1 MAIRPLRDVSGGL
14 LIFVDTNIL
23 VYHLLEDELYGASC
37 RDFLKRVETR
47 SVVAFTSPV
56 VVSETL
62 FIYLRTWII
71 KNKKIAP
78 KRVLRYLKRHRA
90 VLEEVDFHKPLALL
104 ALLRVL
110 PLNKAVLQISYDLM
124 MRYHLL
130 PADAIDAALIR
141 RHNLSALATRDD
153 DFDHIESLDVFKPV
167 DRV

>member
-71 KNKKIAP
+71 TNKKIAP

-90 VLEEVDFHKPLALL
+90 VLEEVDFDKPLALL
-104 ALLRVL
+104 ALLRIL
-110 PLNKAVLQISYDLM
+110 PLNKAVLETSYDLM
-124 MRYHLL
+124 TRYQLL

-141 RHNLSALATRDD
+141 RHNLPVLATRDD
-153 DFDHIESLDVFKPV
+153 DFDHIEGLDVFKPA

>member
-90 VLEEVDFHKPLALL
+90 VLEEVGFDKPLALL
-104 ALLRVL
+104 ALLRIL
-110 PLNKAVLQISYDLM
+110 PLNKAVLETSYDLM
-124 MRYHLL
+124 TRYQLL

-141 RHNLSALATRDD
+141 RHNLPVLATRDD
-153 DFDHIESLDVFKPV
+153 DFDHIEGLDVFKPA